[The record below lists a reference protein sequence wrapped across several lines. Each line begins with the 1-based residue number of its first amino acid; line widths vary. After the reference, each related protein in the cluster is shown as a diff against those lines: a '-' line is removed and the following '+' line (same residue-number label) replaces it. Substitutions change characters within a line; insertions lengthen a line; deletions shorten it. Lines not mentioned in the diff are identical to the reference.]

1 MRRDPSPP
9 RLLAL
14 HLPDLPLQRI
24 RRERGEGRGDGRPLA
39 VEQEGRIVCA
49 DALALDAGVRPGQT
63 ITEALAACGRIELVP
78 HAPSADLAALRA
90 LAEAMLALVPA
101 VEPVWPDALLL
112 DAGAAHLA
120 AGGRGGS
127 GAGGD
132 ERVLADG
139 AVALAAELG
148 WSARAVVAT
157 GKGPALALAR
167 AAGDA
172 GAVKEPPDR
181 SGRVRVVP
189 AGGEARALAPLPLRA
204 LGLDGEAAER
214 LEALGIATAG
224 ALARLPAE
232 SLAHRFGPHGLAAA
246 RLARGEDARPLVP
259 WSPQTLPEEALEL
272 DGGAESAEPVLFAVK
287 RLADRVAARL
297 AGRALGATRLKLV
310 LRLDPRGEE
319 RLLIPLARPTAE
331 PARWLGPLR
340 ERIFSLRL
348 PAAVTGLRLSAIE
361 VAVLRA
367 EQLAIGDRPEAMA
380 ALETVLARLAGR
392 LGEEALFAAEPV
404 ERHRPEAAY
413 RPIPFR
419 RERRGQGAAPA
430 ARRRGVAPEVGDGGA
445 ERGGEAGAG
454 EGEGS
459 AGTGGWGAAVGAALP
474 GCDAVAA
481 PDALPPLGRFRPTRL
496 LAEPRPLIAQGEGG
510 RLTALRV
517 DGRAHAVEAM
527 EGPERLGG
535 EWWNAPFER
544 DYWRV
549 RLEGL
554 GDCWIYRDGRDGRLW
569 LHGFFD

>member
-1 MRRDPSPP
+1 MSSPTARP
-9 RLLAL
+9 ARLLAL
-14 HLPDLPLQRI
+14 HLSDLPVQRL

-39 VEQEGRIVCA
+39 IEQEGRIVCA
-49 DALALDAGVRPGQT
+49 DAIALDADVRPGQT
-63 ITEALAACGRIELVP
+63 VTEAVAACGRVELVP

-101 VEPVWPDALLL
+101 VEPVGPDALLL

-127 GAGGD
+127 GAGD
-132 ERVLADG
+132 AERALAEG

-167 AAGDA
+167 AAGT
-172 GAVKEPPDR
+172 

-204 LGLDGEAAER
+204 LGLGGEAEER
-214 LEALGIATAG
+214 LAALGIATAG

-232 SLAHRFGPHGLAAA
+232 SLAHRFGLQGVAAA

-259 WSPQTLPEEALEL
+259 WSPETLPEEALEL
-272 DGGAESAEPVLFAVK
+272 DGAAESAEPVLFAVK

-319 RLLIPLARPTAE
+319 RLLVPLARPTAE
-331 PARWLGPLR
+331 PASWLGPLR

-348 PAAVTGLRLSAIE
+348 PGAVIGLRLAAIE
-361 VAVLRA
+361 VALLRA

-392 LGEEALFAAEPV
+392 LGEDALFAAEPV

-413 RPIPFR
+413 RAIPFR
-419 RERRGQGAAPA
+419 RERHAPPPPP
-430 ARRRGVAPEVGDGGA
+430 PE
-445 ERGGEAGAG
+445 EI
-454 EGEGS
+454 
-459 AGTGGWGAAVGAALP
+459 
-474 GCDAVAA
+474 
-481 PDALPPLGRFRPTRL
+481 PPLGRFRPTRL
-496 LAEPRPLIAQGEGG
+496 LAEPRPLIAEGEGG

-517 DGRAHAVEAM
+517 DGQPHAVEAM

-535 EWWNAPFER
+535 EWWNVPFER

-549 RLEGL
+549 RLDGL